1 MNRSFAR
8 KANNAYIQQAY
19 SGELGGFPKFNGE
32 SKFYAL
38 SNLNFILSHK
48 MLGSEP
54 RDARNLLFLEVIEFK
69 LSQRK
74 QLFRLGR

>member
-1 MNRSFAR
+1 MPTFN
-8 KANNAYIQQAY
+8 KLIQ
-19 SGELGGFPKFNGE
+19 GNWGGFPKFNGE

-38 SNLNFILSHK
+38 SNLNFILSHE

-69 LSQRK
+69 FSQLK
-74 QLFRLGR
+74 NLLLLGR